1 MLEALIF
8 YFFLLLLLLFLLLWY
23 AGIPAVLA
31 WAFFRSEWVPQPLK
45 NMVSAVLGVLVC
57 LWGGYYYLKQQQKK
71 QQVAPHPHWPS
82 VRLTVH
88 QAGLLPYPLGRG
100 SIEEVRSD
108 SVPHVVVSGDLPNGQ
123 RLRARLGTSP
133 RFVSATAAEVVS
145 VSIDNKPV
153 KQATG
158 WSVYKLDS
166 QTVRGSFRCVLPS
179 GKQLSVSFPPTSVT
193 RPVGYIN
200 DALPAKPLGS
210 SN

>member
-1 MLEALIF
+1 MIEGLL
-8 YFFLLLLLLFLLLWY
+8 YCFFLLLLLLFLLLWY
-23 AGIPAVLA
+23 AGIPVVLV

-57 LWGGYYYLKQQQKK
+57 LWGGYYYLKQQQK

-123 RLRARLGTSP
+123 RMRARLEILP
-133 RFVSATAAEVVS
+133 RFVSATAADVAS
-145 VSIDNKPV
+145 VRIDNRLV

-158 WSVYKLDS
+158 WSVYQPDS

-179 GKQLSVSFPPTSVT
+179 GKQISVSFPPTSVIL
-193 RPVGYIN
+193 PVGYIN
-200 DALPAKPLGS
+200 DALPSKPLGPS
-210 SN
+210 E

>member
-1 MLEALIF
+1 MLEALLF
-8 YFFLLLLLLFLLLWY
+8 YVFLLLLLLFLLLWY

-31 WAFFRSEWVPQPLK
+31 WTFFRSEWVPQTLK
-45 NMVSAVLGVLVC
+45 NLVSAVLGVLVC

-88 QAGLLPYPLGRG
+88 QAGLRPYPLGRG

-108 SVPHVVVSGDLPNGQ
+108 LVPHVVVSGDLPDGQ
-123 RLRARLGTSP
+123 RLRARLRMSP
-133 RFVSATAAEVVS
+133 RVVSATAAQVAS
-145 VSIDNKPV
+145 VSIDNKLV

-158 WSVYKLDS
+158 WSIYKPDS

-193 RPVGYIN
+193 LPIGYIN
-200 DALPAKPLGS
+200 DALPSKPLS
-210 SN
+210 PSE